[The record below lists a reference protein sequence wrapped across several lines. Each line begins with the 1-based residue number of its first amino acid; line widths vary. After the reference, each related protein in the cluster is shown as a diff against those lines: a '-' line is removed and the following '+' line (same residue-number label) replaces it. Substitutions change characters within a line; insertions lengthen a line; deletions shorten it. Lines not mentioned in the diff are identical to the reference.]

1 MKLDDAGLVA
11 AVQVDPESLEK
22 YSIEFSPTINP
33 FPLWKTTS
41 RSPEVEAG
49 DISVQLSPLS
59 VDLQITLASDVPPPV
74 GSELL

>member
-1 MKLDDAGLVA
+1 MKFDDAGLVA
-11 AVQVDPESLEK
+11 AVQVAPESLEN
-22 YSIEFSPTINP
+22 SNIESSPTINP

-49 DISVQLSPLS
+49 DISVQLLPLS

-74 GSELL
+74 GSKLL